1 MRILFIGDVV
11 GSPGRE
17 MVEEYLPRLKRKYS
31 PGLTIVNGEN
41 AASGKGITEK
51 IYRQFLQAGANII
64 TLGNH
69 AWDKREIFDFIDD
82 AKILFVQLI
91 FLKVHPARELRILR
105 TISLR

>member
-41 AASGKGITEK
+41 AASGKELPKRFIVSSYKQGLTLLLLVTMRGTNVK
-51 IYRQFLQAGANII
+51 FL
-64 TLGNH
+64 
-69 AWDKREIFDFIDD
+69 
-82 AKILFVQLI
+82 ILLTMQKSCSSSKF
-91 FLKVHPARELRILR
+91 
-105 TISLR
+105 S